1 MKAIRF
7 ESYGSPSVLTMKEI
21 PMPVLQKG
29 EVLIQIKAAAINPS
43 DVKIVAGIIKA
54 SLPRVPGR
62 DYAGVVVDG
71 EAKKGME
78 VWGSGAGFGVT
89 RDGCHAEYLAVPA
102 GWISQKPTN
111 LTMEQAAA
119 IGVPYLTAWCTLV
132 LAGNIQAEETVLI
145 IGVSGAVGRAA
156 TQITSARTRRII
168 VRSAKHN
175 RRSPELAWCS
185 RWTAPSYRTSCS
197 RRTISWSR
205 WARTDWWPTR
215 SSISTASRWSA

>member
-1 MKAIRF
+1 MRTMTRLTMEMPKKYSPGFECAHTMKAIRF

-78 VWGSGAGFGVT
+78 VWGSGA
-89 RDGCHAEYLAVPA
+89 
-102 GWISQKPTN
+102 
-111 LTMEQAAA
+111 
-119 IGVPYLTAWCTLV
+119 
-132 LAGNIQAEETVLI
+132 
-145 IGVSGAVGRAA
+145 
-156 TQITSARTRRII
+156 
-168 VRSAKHN
+168 
-175 RRSPELAWCS
+175 
-185 RWTAPSYRTSCS
+185 
-197 RRTISWSR
+197 
-205 WARTDWWPTR
+205 
-215 SSISTASRWSA
+215 